1 MDQVADCIHNTDCA
15 DVPQEEGM
23 DLGMHCISALDCFDD
38 GRLRNAICDK
48 QAACGGAAGDCQA
61 ELEMDGGAGM
71 FGCMRDDVWDPI
83 ENCIRDTACDD
94 DIEHCFPGGAAGGGP
109 PPCEDMNA
117 DECGEHGHC
126 WWEGEADG
134 HCRWHDQEGPP
145 PCEEIGGE
153 DHCAGQAHCHWNAD
167 DNACQPNGPPRCEDI
182 GGEDHCSDQ
191 GHCHWN
197 ADNNTCQPNEGGG
210 QDAGIPQGGGM

>member
-71 FGCMRDDVWDPI
+71 FGCMRDDVWAPI
-83 ENCIRDTACDD
+83 GDCIRDTACGADN
-94 DIEHCFPGGAAGGGP
+94 IHCFPGNDDDGGGP

-167 DNACQPNGPPRCEDI
+167 DN
-182 GGEDHCSDQ
+182 
-191 GHCHWN
+191 
-197 ADNNTCQPNEGGG
+197 TCQPNEGGG